1 MKRSKTC
8 FKCKHNYPLF
18 LFHKDDS
25 TYQLKSNKGK
35 VVECRFCVLKRS
47 KTQGGLMQRVN
58 GKFEFTNINNFK
70 YFFKR

>member
-1 MKRSKTC
+1 MKIKSCFTC
-8 FKCKHNYPLF
+8 KRKYPLIF
-18 LFHKDDS
+18 FHTDNS

-47 KTQGGLMQRVN
+47 KTQKGLMQRIN